1 MQKQMG
7 NVSRDRNSKKDQ
19 KDARYKKY
27 IYTYILQQKWRIPLI
42 SRMDIPDEG
51 TPKFNISI

>member
-7 NVSRDRNSKKDQ
+7 NVSRERNSKKDQ

-27 IYTYILQQKWRIPLI
+27 IYAYIL
-42 SRMDIPDEG
+42 
-51 TPKFNISI
+51 